1 MTINYTL
8 QMNMEGEIK
17 LPACKASFT
26 DIAKNSIEVASDT
39 PIVHIGTPI
48 SLVANNTK
56 KVENNSSSQAEN
68 NSSNLIENNSRSQIE
83 NNSSS
88 QGQLDGTKENKG
100 AAPGFDLIP
109 SVIGFLVVS
118 GLLRRRRT

>member
-26 DIAKNSIEVASDT
+26 DVAKNSVEVTSDIL
-39 PIVHIGTPI
+39 IVHVGPHT
-48 SLVANNTK
+48 SLAANNTT
-56 KVENNSSSQAEN
+56 KVVNNSSSPAENNSSSQTG
-68 NSSNLIENNSRSQIE
+68 

-88 QGQLDGTKENKG
+88 PGQLGSTKGNNG
-100 AAPGFDLIP
+100 ATPGFDFIP
-109 SVIGFLVVS
+109 SVIGFLVIS
-118 GLLRRRRT
+118 GLLRRRST